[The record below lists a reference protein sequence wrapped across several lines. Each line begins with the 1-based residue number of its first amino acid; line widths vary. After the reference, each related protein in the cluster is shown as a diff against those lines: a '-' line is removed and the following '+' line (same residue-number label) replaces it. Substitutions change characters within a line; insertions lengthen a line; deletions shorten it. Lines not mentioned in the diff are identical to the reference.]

1 MQKRVLLVDD
11 ESSLRRSLTLS
22 LNQEGYDV
30 EPCDNGICALKKME
44 VYKENNINLDTIVL
58 DVRLPDIDGISL
70 GKIIKSKYPET
81 AIVFISGYT
90 DTANQR
96 EIEGL
101 NTTSFLQKPFSIQ
114 DLTYQFSELSKIKT
128 TSTQVAVEE
137 AVAPQQSV
145 SSYAL
150 IKLRKDADFFETH
163 RKLYFMDNVVYCDAT
178 KGDYDIFLLM
188 QSASIEACKAFCNNL
203 TNEIEAIE
211 AVDFLEVG
219 IPVLDSSLKNVIE
232 TVEQHN
238 QDENIIADNPR
249 DLSQKLCS
257 YVLLEIER
265 EKLDKIYPVLRL
277 NENIVY
283 CDYTSGKY
291 NLVLLV
297 SGDYFSGIDKFIEN
311 KIANIDGV
319 LKIKEYPV
327 INLFEM

>member
-44 VYKENNINLDTIVL
+44 VYKENNISLDTIVL

-101 NTTSFLQKPFSIQ
+101 NSTSFLQKPFSIQ
-114 DLTYQFSELSKIKT
+114 DLTYQFTELSKVKST
-128 TSTQVAVEE
+128 ATQVVVGEDA
-137 AVAPQQSV
+137 ATQQSV
-145 SSYAL
+145 SAYAL
-150 IKLRKDADFFETH
+150 IKLNKEADFFETH
-163 RKLYFMDNVVYCDAT
+163 RKLYFMDNVLYCDAT

-188 QSASIEACKAFCNNL
+188 QSASIEGCKHFCSTL
-203 TNEIEAIE
+203 KDEVEGIDT
-211 AVDFLEVG
+211 VDFLEVG
-219 IPVLDSSLKNVIE
+219 MPVLESSLQNVIN
-232 TVEQHN
+232 TVEQHKS
-238 QDENIIADNPR
+238 DENIIADNPR

-265 EKLDKIYPVLRL
+265 EKLDKVYPILRL

-291 NLVLLV
+291 NLVLMV
-297 SGDYFSGIDKFIEN
+297 AGDYFSGIDKFIEN
-311 KIANIDGV
+311 KIANLDGV
-319 LKIKEYPV
+319 LKVKEYPV